1 MSMKSN
7 EIKILKI
14 KPIKETTNAVSNS
27 DQPLVVGNHPNSHFL
42 NQSSVFTATGPIPTP
57 VNQSEP
63 LTFHNR
69 EVKINLD
76 NPNAINIL
84 KKQANHLEQEQL
96 NFYQRVNKIQD
107 VFDEAAFDKN
117 DEYLKNFNQDNKA
130 PVNLNSN
137 LGKQAPKTEQPPID
151 QANLREQ
158 ARMVAKKILAKEQ
171 ATNQAVKLKSEAF
184 AKVKQ
189 PAPNLF
195 KPPVP
200 SPRMKEVKYSES
212 SNDLDPEVSK
222 HPAHEP
228 TPVLNNSTVLT
239 SPIVK
244 EKEQGLDLQITKPN
258 YYAQADVME
267 WDPSKR
273 PNLNSNPPVEKV
285 EKPAILTQQAFKS
298 ELAKIKEQEPPP
310 ANPNKPLEFSNFYSR
325 LFNDEAADLF
335 TGDPEPTA
343 PKSFRRIKVKTKN
356 NNPATSKPPSH
367 SGGVVNKTI
376 YETSA
381 AFNHNFKIKRLAN
394 GRQKIKRVTKT
405 PNLMWN
411 SPILLF
417 SRASLLLGFIMLL
430 ILTLVWDSWREAS
443 SFDLYT
449 FFKQAG
455 ADVSFLSDQSSY
467 WTANRIFL
475 MIVLA
480 IYLALAI
487 IPLVSINHQKSLVYV
502 ILPINILAI
511 LFMLVIYIYGYAY
524 WDANFEPVRCI
535 FQWLSL
541 FFLMLAVGSFIL
553 AMRNLKFQ

>member
-1 MSMKSN
+1 MKDN

-14 KPIKETTNAVSNS
+14 KPIKETTNVANNP
-27 DQPLVVGNHPNSHFL
+27 DQLLVVGNHPNSHFF
-42 NQSSVFTATGPIPTP
+42 NQSSVFAATAPISTP
-57 VNQSEP
+57 VNQSER

-84 KKQANHLEQEQL
+84 KKQTNHLEQEKL
-96 NFYQRVNKIQD
+96 NFHQRVNKIKD
-107 VFDEAAFDKN
+107 VFDEAAFNKN
-117 DEYLKNFNQDNKA
+117 DEYLKNFNQDNKV
-130 PVNLNSN
+130 PVNLNPIIA
-137 LGKQAPKTEQPPID
+137 KRAPTTDQTTID
-151 QANLREQ
+151 QTNLREQ

-171 ATNQAVKLKSEAF
+171 ATNQSVKLTSEPLS
-184 AKVKQ
+184 KVKQ
-189 PAPNLF
+189 LVPNLF
-195 KPPVP
+195 NP
-200 SPRMKEVKYSES
+200 SLPNTRIKEVKYSEN
-212 SNDLDPEVSK
+212 SNDIDTEASNQPYREPAPE
-222 HPAHEP
+222 
-228 TPVLNNSTVLT
+228 LNNYSVLT
-239 SPIVK
+239 SPVFK
-244 EKEQGLDLQITKPN
+244 EKEQELDLQIMKPN
-258 YYAQADVME
+258 YYAEADVME

-273 PNLNSNPPVEKV
+273 PNFNSNPTVEKV

-298 ELAKIKEQEPPP
+298 EIAKLKEQEPPE
-310 ANPNKPLEFSNFYSR
+310 ANPNKPLEFSNFYNR

-335 TGDPEPTA
+335 TGSPTPAA
-343 PKSFRRIKVKTKN
+343 PKLFCRIKVKTKN
-356 NNPATSKPPSH
+356 TNPSTSKITTHP
-367 SGGVVNKTI
+367 GGVVNKTI

-394 GRQKIKRVTKT
+394 GRQKINQITKNF
-405 PNLMWN
+405 NLIWN
-411 SPILLF
+411 NPMLLF

-430 ILTLVWDSWREAS
+430 ILTLAWDTWRETS

-480 IYLALAI
+480 IYLGIAI
-487 IPLVSINHQKSLVYV
+487 VPLVSINHQKSLVYV
-502 ILPINILAI
+502 ILPINILVI

-524 WDANFEPVRCI
+524 WDDNFELVRCI

-541 FFLMLAVGSFIL
+541 FFLMLAMGSFIIT
-553 AMRNLKFQ
+553 MRNLKFH

>member
-14 KPIKETTNAVSNS
+14 KPIKETTNVANNHP
-27 DQPLVVGNHPNSHFL
+27 DQPLVVGNHPNSHFF
-42 NQSSVFTATGPIPTP
+42 NQSSVFAATTQISAS

-84 KKQANHLEQEQL
+84 KKQTNHLEQEQL
-96 NFYQRVNKIQD
+96 NFHQRVNKIKD

-117 DEYLKNFNQDNKA
+117 DEYLKNFNQDNKV
-130 PVNLNSN
+130 PVNLNPSIA
-137 LGKQAPKTEQPPID
+137 KRAPATNQTTID
-151 QANLREQ
+151 QTNLCEQ

-171 ATNQAVKLKSEAF
+171 ATNPSVKLTSESL

-189 PAPNLF
+189 PVPNLF
-195 KPPVP
+195 NP
-200 SPRMKEVKYSES
+200 SLPNPWMKEVKYSES
-212 SNDLDPEVSK
+212 SNDIDPGASNQPYREQA
-222 HPAHEP
+222 PE
-228 TPVLNNSTVLT
+228 LNNSSVLA
-239 SPIVK
+239 SPVVK
-244 EKEQGLDLQITKPN
+244 EKKQGLDLQITKPN
-258 YYAQADVME
+258 YYAEADVME

-273 PNLNSNPPVEKV
+273 PNLNSNPTVEKI

-298 ELAKIKEQEPPP
+298 EIAKLKEQEPPES
-310 ANPNKPLEFSNFYSR
+310 NSNKPLEFSNFYNR

-335 TGDPEPTA
+335 TGSPTPSA

-356 NNPATSKPPSH
+356 TNSSTSKTTTHP
-367 SGGVVNKTI
+367 GGVVNKTI

-394 GRQKIKRVTKT
+394 GRQKIKRITKT

-411 SPILLF
+411 NPMLLF

-430 ILTLVWDSWREAS
+430 ILTLSWDTWRETS

-480 IYLALAI
+480 IYLGIAI
-487 IPLVSINHQKSLVYV
+487 VPLVSINHQKSLVYV
-502 ILPINILAI
+502 ILPINILVI
-511 LFMLVIYIYGYAY
+511 LIMLVIYIYGYAY
-524 WDANFEPVRCI
+524 WDNNFEPLRCI

-541 FFLMLAVGSFIL
+541 FFLMLAMGSFIIT
-553 AMRNLKFQ
+553 MRNLKF